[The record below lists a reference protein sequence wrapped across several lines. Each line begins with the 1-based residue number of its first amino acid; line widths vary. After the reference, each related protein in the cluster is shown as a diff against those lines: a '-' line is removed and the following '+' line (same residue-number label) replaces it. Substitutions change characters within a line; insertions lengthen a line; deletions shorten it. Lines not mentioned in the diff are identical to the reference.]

1 MVQKVSER
9 VDNVWLAK
17 LVLHEFH
24 DTTEVGFAHIL
35 TVYDFRHENGMV
47 RGWWW
52 LEVRV
57 P

>member
-1 MVQKVSER
+1 MVQKVSES